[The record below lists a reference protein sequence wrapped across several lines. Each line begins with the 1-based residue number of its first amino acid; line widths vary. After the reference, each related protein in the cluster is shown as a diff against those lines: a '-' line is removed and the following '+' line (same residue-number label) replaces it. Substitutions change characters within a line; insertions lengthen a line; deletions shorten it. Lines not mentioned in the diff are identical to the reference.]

1 MISFRTFR
9 AGLFLWL
16 ALLVTPAIF
25 AQNTPA
31 HADKAANAAENDA
44 EGGKWTYWMW
54 ANFAV
59 LVAGLGYLT
68 VKSLGPYY
76 RSRHEVI
83 QKGIAEAS
91 EQKRSAESNLADMEK
106 RLASIDREV
115 ARLRESSGAEF
126 ASEADRIRR
135 DTEQQLVRL
144 QRQTEYEIAA
154 MGKHARQELK
164 AYAAALAIDL
174 AEQRVRSRMNPDMEE
189 RLVHSF
195 IQGADGARSTGA

>member
-1 MISFRTFR
+1 MISFKAVR

-16 ALLVTPAIF
+16 ALWATPAIF
-25 AQNTPA
+25 AQETPA
-31 HADKAANAAENDA
+31 HATQESKAAQNDA

-59 LVAGLGYLT
+59 LVGGLGYLT

-76 RSRHEVI
+76 RSRHEGI
-83 QKGIAEAS
+83 QKGIAEAG
-91 EQKRSAESNLADMEK
+91 EQKRSAESNLAEIEK

-115 ARLRESSGAEF
+115 AQLRESSGAEF
-126 ASEADRIRR
+126 AAEADRIRR
-135 DTEQQLVRL
+135 DTEQQLARL
-144 QRQTEYEIAA
+144 QRQTEQEIAA

-174 AEQRVRSRMNPDMEE
+174 AEQRVRSRMSPDTEE

-195 IQGADGARSTGA
+195 IQGADGARGINA

>member
-1 MISFRTFR
+1 MISLKSLR

-16 ALLVTPAIF
+16 ALLAAPAIF
-25 AQNTPA
+25 AQ
-31 HADKAANAAENDA
+31 KAPEHPNQAAKAAENDA

-76 RSRHEVI
+76 RSRHDGI

-106 RLASIDREV
+106 RLATIDREV
-115 ARLRESSGAEF
+115 AQLRESSGAEF
-126 ASEADRIRR
+126 TSEADRIRR
-135 DTEQQLVRL
+135 DTEQQLARL
-144 QRQTEYEIAA
+144 QRQTEQEIAA

-174 AEQRVRSRMNPDMEE
+174 AEQRVRSRMSPETED

-195 IQGADGARSTGA
+195 IQGADGARGIGA